1 MIEPIRSQR
10 FDAASRA
17 HFAWRRQIH
26 PKSAMEKG
34 QTCIRDLRIKMM
46 DLKYERHYAVVL
58 AVVAMFI
65 P

>member
-1 MIEPIRSQR
+1 ML
-10 FDAASRA
+10 

-26 PKSAMEKG
+26 PKSAIEKG

-46 DLKYERHYAVVL
+46 DLKYERHYAVVV